1 MGEGSATCS
10 AGWCPVTLAEL
21 LAAATPGPWRHG
33 YDDGSG
39 RAGEDN
45 WRGRETGGGYI
56 TQVGSED
63 EKGLPFCVVSGGEDS
78 WSLPQ
83 GVERKEDARLI
94 ALAPDLARLAL
105 DMGEA
110 LRMVR
115 NELWEQQER
124 DAPPHGYK
132 RKEAL
137 IESADSVLA
146 RLDGIANKDKTT

>member
-1 MGEGSATCS
+1 
-10 AGWCPVTLAEL
+10 VTLAEL

-110 LRMVR
+110 LSSCRR
-115 NELWEQQER
+115 CARGELR
-124 DAPPHGYK
+124 TPAHGSNGPK
-132 RKEAL
+132 HGFHACSNSNTVIAL
-137 IESADSVLA
+137 LA

>member
-1 MGEGSATCS
+1 
-10 AGWCPVTLAEL
+10 VTLAEL

-110 LRMVR
+110 LRACV
-115 NELWEQQER
+115 
-124 DAPPHGYK
+124 GYSDSTDD
-132 RKEAL
+132 RIAAL
-137 IESADSVLA
+137 LA